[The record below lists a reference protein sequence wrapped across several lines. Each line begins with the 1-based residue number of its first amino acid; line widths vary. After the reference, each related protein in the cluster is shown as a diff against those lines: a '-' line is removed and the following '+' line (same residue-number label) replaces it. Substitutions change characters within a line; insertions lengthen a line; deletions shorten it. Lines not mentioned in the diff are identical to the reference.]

1 MHSSAHPTATARPA
15 RPERPGEWVVLTHG
29 FMANR
34 WMLAPLSSRLRHDG
48 WQTRCWG
55 YESWW
60 TSVRVHAAGFAD
72 LLRSLDDDP
81 AVSTLHLVTHSMG
94 CIIGRAA
101 LDRYRP
107 AKLGRFVMLA
117 PPNRGSFVATAT
129 AGFFGRV
136 LKPVAELTTRTDSL
150 VNTTPQP
157 EGVQVGVIAAER
169 DALVALDA
177 TRLDVPHDHI
187 TLPCLH
193 SSLLFRRD
201 SADLIATFLATGS
214 FEPERDRPTAF
225 HSARASGFP
234 EEGHGDSGFHNGC
247 DAPRGFPDESRGDP
261 DLTAEGRRADCG

>member
-1 MHSSAHPTATARPA
+1 MPAPATTPATMNTPRPA
-15 RPERPGEWVVLTHG
+15 RAGEWVVLTHG

-48 WQTRCWG
+48 WRTRCWG

-60 TSVRVHAAGFAD
+60 TSVAVHASGFAD

-81 AVSTLHLVTHSMG
+81 TVTTLHLVTHSMG

-117 PPNRGSFVATAT
+117 PPNRGSFIATAT
-129 AGFFGRV
+129 AGLFGRV
-136 LKPVAELTTRTDSL
+136 LKPVAELTTRSDSL
-150 VNTTPQP
+150 VNRTPQP
-157 EGVQVGVIAAER
+157 EGVEVGVIAAER

-177 TRLDVPHDHI
+177 TRLDVPHEHV

-201 SADLIATFLATGS
+201 AAELVAAFLATGS
-214 FEPERDRPTAF
+214 FVP
-225 HSARASGFP
+225 
-234 EEGHGDSGFHNGC
+234 
-247 DAPRGFPDESRGDP
+247 
-261 DLTAEGRRADCG
+261 